1 MVCSEDSFVKERG
14 WTIIA
19 AKISCAD
26 WCNSLPR
33 KILGYK
39 TPDELFDFEL
49 DKIYAS

>member
-1 MVCSEDSFVKERG
+1 MDNYSYED
-14 WTIIA
+14 IIF
-19 AKISCAD
+19 IAD

-39 TPDELFDFEL
+39 IPDELFDFEL